1 MTQTAASS
9 SSPGPG
15 PGANRTLIIEPGR
28 AAKHYWLDLWH
39 YRELFAILAWRD
51 ISVQYKQTII
61 GAAWA
66 VIRPALTMAIFTV
79 VFGRVANLPTEGSV
93 PYPLLV
99 MGGMLPWF
107 LISTI
112 LTNGSGSLTQNSNL
126 ISKVYFPRLIVPVA
140 SSMVALVDFVLSLG
154 LLFVMMVWFRF
165 LPDWHLLLLPVFVVM
180 ALLAA
185 LGPALIMAALN
196 VSYRDFRFIIPFAVQ
211 FGLYLSPV
219 GFSSAVVPDQWRL
232 LYALN
237 PVVGV
242 IDGFRWSLLAGE
254 THLDPRSVLIS
265 AGVIALFL
273 WLGIKVFRRTERSFA
288 DLV

>member
-1 MTQTAASS
+1 MTQLAEQTAE
-9 SSPGPG
+9 
-15 PGANRTLIIEPGR
+15 RTLIIEPGR

-51 ISVQYKQTII
+51 VSVQYKQTII

-66 VIRPALTMAIFTV
+66 IIRPALTMAIFTV
-79 VFGRVANLPTEGSV
+79 VFGRVANLPTEGTV

-107 LISTI
+107 LVSTI
-112 LTNGSGSLTQNSNL
+112 LTNGSGSLIQNSNL

-140 SSMVALVDFVLSLG
+140 SSMVALVDFTLSLV
-154 LLFVMMVWFRF
+154 LLFAMMIWFQF
-165 LPDWHLLLLPVFVVM
+165 LPDWHLIFLPLFVVL

-185 LGPALIMAALN
+185 IGPALIMAALN
-196 VSYRDFRFIIPFAVQ
+196 VNYRDFRFIIPFAVQ

-219 GFSSAVVPDQWRL
+219 GFSSAVVPEKWRL

-242 IDGFRWSLLAGE
+242 IDGFRWSLLGGQ
-254 THLDPRSVLIS
+254 TQLDSVTLLIS
-265 AGVIALFL
+265 MAVITLFL
-273 WLGIKVFRRTERSFA
+273 FVGIKVFRKTERSFA

>member
-1 MTQTAASS
+1 MTQPAASS
-9 SSPGPG
+9 LNS
-15 PGANRTLIIEPGR
+15 GANRTLIIEPGR
-28 AAKHYWLDLWH
+28 AAKHYWLDLWQ

-79 VFGRVANLPTEGSV
+79 IFGRVANLPTEGSV

-165 LPDWHLLLLPVFVVM
+165 WPDWHLLLLPVFVVM

-219 GFSSAVVPDQWRL
+219 GFSSAVVPEQWRL

-242 IDGFRWSLLAGE
+242 IDGFRWSLLGGE

>member
-1 MTQTAASS
+1 MTRSPDQT
-9 SSPGPG
+9 PG
-15 PGANRTLIIEPGR
+15 RTLIIEPGR
-28 AAKHYWLDLWH
+28 AALHYWLDLWH

-51 ISVQYKQTII
+51 VSVQYKQTII

-66 VIRPALTMAIFTV
+66 IIRPALTMTIFTV
-79 VFGRVANLPTEGSV
+79 VFGRVAGLPSEGTV

-112 LTNGSGSLTQNSNL
+112 LTNGSGSLIQNSNL

-140 SSMVALVDFVLSLG
+140 SSMVALVDFGLSLL
-154 LLFVMMVWFRF
+154 LLFAMMVWFQF
-165 LPDWHLLLLPVFVVM
+165 MPDWHLIFLPLFVVM

-196 VSYRDFRFIIPFAVQ
+196 VNYRDFRFIIPFAVQ

-219 GFSSAVVPDQWRL
+219 GFSSSVVPEQWRL
-232 LYALN
+232 IYALN

-242 IDGFRWSLLAGE
+242 IDGFRWSLLGGQ
-254 THLDPRSVLIS
+254 TQFDPATLLIS
-265 AGVIALFL
+265 LAVIAVFML
-273 WLGIKVFRRTERSFA
+273 LGIKVFRKTERSFA

>member
-1 MTQTAASS
+1 MTRPVDDSS
-9 SSPGPG
+9 E
-15 PGANRTLIIEPGR
+15 RTLIIEPGR

-51 ISVQYKQTII
+51 VSVQYKQTII
-61 GAAWA
+61 GAAWDL
-66 VIRPALTMAIFTV
+66 ISPALTMSIFTV
-79 VFGRVANLPTEGSV
+79 VFGRVAHLPTEGNV

-107 LISTI
+107 LVSTI
-112 LTNGSGSLTQNSNL
+112 LTNGSGSLIQNSNL

-140 SSMVALVDFVLSLG
+140 SSMVALVDFTLSLV
-154 LLFVMMVWFRF
+154 LLFAMMVWFQF
-165 LPDWHLLLLPVFVVM
+165 LPDWHLIFLPLFVVM

-219 GFSSAVVPDQWRL
+219 GFSSALVPGKWRF

-242 IDGFRWSLLAGE
+242 IDGFRWSLLGGQ
-254 THLDPRSVLIS
+254 TRLNPITVSVSI
-265 AGVIALFL
+265 AVIALFL
-273 WLGIKVFRRTERSFA
+273 LLGIKVFRKTERSFA

>member
-1 MTQTAASS
+1 MTRSPDQTS
-9 SSPGPG
+9 G
-15 PGANRTLIIEPGR
+15 RTLIIEPGR
-28 AAKHYWLDLWH
+28 AALHYWLDLWH

-51 ISVQYKQTII
+51 VSVQYKQTII

-66 VIRPALTMAIFTV
+66 IIRPALTMTIFTV
-79 VFGRVANLPTEGSV
+79 VFGRVAGLPTEGTV

-112 LTNGSGSLTQNSNL
+112 LTNGSGSLIQNSNL

-140 SSMVALVDFVLSLG
+140 SSMVALVDFGLSLL
-154 LLFVMMVWFRF
+154 LLFAMMVWFQF
-165 LPDWHLLLLPVFVVM
+165 MPDWHLIFLPLFVAM

-196 VSYRDFRFIIPFAVQ
+196 VNYRDFRFIIPFAVQ

-219 GFSSAVVPDQWRL
+219 GFSSSVVPEQWRL
-232 LYALN
+232 IYALN

-242 IDGFRWSLLAGE
+242 IDGFRWSLLGGQ
-254 THLDPRSVLIS
+254 TRFDPATLLIS
-265 AGVIALFL
+265 LAVIAVFML
-273 WLGIKVFRRTERSFA
+273 LGIKVFRKTERSFA

>member
-1 MTQTAASS
+1 MTQMPDETA
-9 SSPGPG
+9 G
-15 PGANRTLIIEPGR
+15 RTLIIEPGR
-28 AAKHYWLDLWH
+28 AARHYWLDLWH

-51 ISVQYKQTII
+51 VSVQYKQTII
-61 GAAWA
+61 GVAWA
-66 VIRPALTMAIFTV
+66 VIRPALTMAIFTF
-79 VFGRVANLPTEGSV
+79 VFGRVAGLPSEGTV

-99 MGGMLPWF
+99 MAGMLPWF
-107 LISTI
+107 LVSTI
-112 LTNGSGSLTQNSNL
+112 LTNGSNSLIQNSNL

-154 LLFVMMVWFRF
+154 LLFVMMVWFGF
-165 LPDWHLLLLPVFVVM
+165 MPDWRLLFLPVFVVM

-196 VSYRDFRFIIPFAVQ
+196 VNYRDFRFIIPFAVQ

-219 GFSSAVVPDQWRL
+219 GFSSSIVPEQWRL
-232 LYALN
+232 VYALN

-242 IDGFRWSLLAGE
+242 IDGFRWCLLGGQTPLAPQSVALSL
-254 THLDPRSVLIS
+254 
-265 AGVIALFL
+265 GVIGLFL
-273 WLGIKVFRRTERSFA
+273 FLGIKVFRKTESGFA

>member
-1 MTQTAASS
+1 MTAQPDPASE
-9 SSPGPG
+9 
-15 PGANRTLIIEPGR
+15 RTLIIEPGR
-28 AAKHYWLDLWH
+28 AARHYWRDLWH

-51 ISVQYKQTII
+51 VSVQYKQTVI
-61 GAAWA
+61 GVAWA

-79 VFGRVANLPTEGSV
+79 VFGRVAHLPTEGSV

-112 LTNGSGSLTQNSNL
+112 LTNGSSSLISNSNL

-140 SSMVALVDFVLSLG
+140 SSMVALVDFVLSLV
-154 LLFVMMVWFRF
+154 LLFVMMAWFQF
-165 LPDWHLLLLPVFVVM
+165 PPDWHLLALPLFVVM

-219 GFSSAVVPDQWRL
+219 GFSSAVVPEQWRL

-242 IDGFRWSLLAGE
+242 IDGFRWSLLGGQ
-254 THLDPRSVLIS
+254 TQLNPVTLLIS
-265 AGVIALFL
+265 LAVIALFL
-273 WLGIKVFRRTERSFA
+273 FLGIKVFRQTERSFA

>member
-1 MTQTAASS
+1 MTRLVDDSS
-9 SSPGPG
+9 E
-15 PGANRTLIIEPGR
+15 RTLIIEPGR

-51 ISVQYKQTII
+51 VSVQYKQTII

-66 VIRPALTMAIFTV
+66 IIRPALTMAIFTV
-79 VFGRVANLPTEGSV
+79 VFGRVANLPTEGTV

-107 LISTI
+107 LVSTI
-112 LTNGSGSLTQNSNL
+112 LTNGSGSLIQNSNL

-140 SSMVALVDFVLSLG
+140 SSMVALVDFTLSLV
-154 LLFVMMVWFRF
+154 LLFAMMIWFQF
-165 LPDWHLLLLPVFVVM
+165 LPDWHLIFLPLFVVL

-196 VSYRDFRFIIPFAVQ
+196 VNYRDFRFIIPFAVQ

-219 GFSSAVVPDQWRL
+219 GFSSTVVPEKWRL

-242 IDGFRWSLLAGE
+242 IDGFRWSLLGGQ
-254 THLDPRSVLIS
+254 TQLDLVTLLTSMV
-265 AGVIALFL
+265 VITFFLFV
-273 WLGIKVFRRTERSFA
+273 GIKVFRKTERSFA

>member
-1 MTQTAASS
+1 MTAQPDPASE
-9 SSPGPG
+9 
-15 PGANRTLIIEPGR
+15 RTLIIEPGR
-28 AAKHYWLDLWH
+28 AARHYWRDLWH

-51 ISVQYKQTII
+51 VSVQYKQTVI
-61 GAAWA
+61 GVAWA

-79 VFGRVANLPTEGSV
+79 VFGRVAHLPTEGSV

-112 LTNGSGSLTQNSNL
+112 LTNGSSSLISNSNL

-140 SSMVALVDFVLSLG
+140 SSMVALVDFVLSLV
-154 LLFVMMVWFRF
+154 LLFVMMAWFQF
-165 LPDWHLLLLPVFVVM
+165 LPDWHLLALPLFVVM

-219 GFSSAVVPDQWRL
+219 GFSSAVVPEQWRL

-242 IDGFRWSLLAGE
+242 IDGFRWSLLGGQ
-254 THLDPRSVLIS
+254 TQLNPVTLLIS
-265 AGVIALFL
+265 QAVIALFL
-273 WLGIKVFRRTERSFA
+273 FLGIKVFRQTERSFA

>member
-1 MTQTAASS
+1 MTRPVDDSS
-9 SSPGPG
+9 E
-15 PGANRTLIIEPGR
+15 RTLIIEPGR

-51 ISVQYKQTII
+51 VSVQYKQTII

-66 VIRPALTMAIFTV
+66 IIRPALTMAIFTV
-79 VFGRVANLPTEGSV
+79 VFGRVAHLPTEGNV

-107 LISTI
+107 LVSTI
-112 LTNGSGSLTQNSNL
+112 LTNGSGSLIQNSNL

-140 SSMVALVDFVLSLG
+140 SSMVALVDFTLSLV
-154 LLFVMMVWFRF
+154 LLFAMMVWFQF
-165 LPDWHLLLLPVFVVM
+165 LPDWHLIFLPLFVVM

-219 GFSSAVVPDQWRL
+219 GFSSALVPGKWRF

-242 IDGFRWSLLAGE
+242 IDGFRWSLLGGQ
-254 THLDPRSVLIS
+254 TRLNPITVSVSI
-265 AGVIALFL
+265 AVIALFL
-273 WLGIKVFRRTERSFA
+273 LLGIKVFRKTERSFA

>member
-1 MTQTAASS
+1 MTAQPDPASE
-9 SSPGPG
+9 
-15 PGANRTLIIEPGR
+15 RTLIIEPGR
-28 AAKHYWLDLWH
+28 AARHYWRDLWH

-51 ISVQYKQTII
+51 VSVQYKQTVI
-61 GAAWA
+61 GVAWA

-79 VFGRVANLPTEGSV
+79 VFGRVAHLPTEGNV

-112 LTNGSGSLTQNSNL
+112 LTNGSSSLISNSNL

-140 SSMVALVDFVLSLG
+140 SSMVALVDFVLSLV
-154 LLFVMMVWFRF
+154 LLFVMMAWFQF
-165 LPDWHLLLLPVFVVM
+165 LPDWHLLALPLFVVM

-219 GFSSAVVPDQWRL
+219 GFSSAVVPEQWRL

-242 IDGFRWSLLAGE
+242 IDGFRWSLLGGQ
-254 THLDPRSVLIS
+254 TQLDPITLLIS
-265 AGVIALFL
+265 LAVIALFL
-273 WLGIKVFRRTERSFA
+273 FLGIKVFRQTERSFA

>member
-1 MTQTAASS
+1 MTRSPDQT
-9 SSPGPG
+9 PG
-15 PGANRTLIIEPGR
+15 RTLIIEPGR
-28 AAKHYWLDLWH
+28 AALHYWLDLWH

-51 ISVQYKQTII
+51 VSVQYKQTII

-66 VIRPALTMAIFTV
+66 VIRPALTMTIFTV
-79 VFGRVANLPTEGSV
+79 VFGRVAGLPSEGTV

-112 LTNGSGSLTQNSNL
+112 LTNGSGSLIQNSNL

-140 SSMVALVDFVLSLG
+140 SSMVALVDFGLSLL
-154 LLFVMMVWFRF
+154 LLFAMMVWFQF
-165 LPDWHLLLLPVFVVM
+165 MPDWHLIFLPLFVVM

-196 VSYRDFRFIIPFAVQ
+196 VNYRDFRFIIPFAVQ

-219 GFSSAVVPDQWRL
+219 GFSSSVVPEQWRL
-232 LYALN
+232 IYALN

-242 IDGFRWSLLAGE
+242 IDGFRWSLLGGQ
-254 THLDPRSVLIS
+254 TQFDPATLLIS
-265 AGVIALFL
+265 LVVIAVFML
-273 WLGIKVFRRTERSFA
+273 LGIKVFRKTERSFA

>member
-1 MTQTAASS
+1 MTAQPDPASE
-9 SSPGPG
+9 
-15 PGANRTLIIEPGR
+15 RTLIIEPGR
-28 AAKHYWLDLWH
+28 AARHYWRDLWH

-51 ISVQYKQTII
+51 VSVQYKQTVI
-61 GAAWA
+61 GVAWA

-79 VFGRVANLPTEGSV
+79 VFGRVAHLPTEGSV

-112 LTNGSGSLTQNSNL
+112 LTNGSSSLISNSNL
-126 ISKVYFPRLIVPVA
+126 ISKIYFPRLIVPVA
-140 SSMVALVDFVLSLG
+140 SSMVALVDFVLSLV
-154 LLFVMMVWFRF
+154 LLFVMMAWFQF
-165 LPDWHLLLLPVFVVM
+165 LPDWHLLALPLFVVM

-219 GFSSAVVPDQWRL
+219 GFSSAVVPEQWRL

-242 IDGFRWSLLAGE
+242 IDGFRWSLLGGQ
-254 THLDPRSVLIS
+254 TQLNPVTLLIS
-265 AGVIALFL
+265 QAVIALFL
-273 WLGIKVFRRTERSFA
+273 FLGIKVFRQTERSFA

>member
-1 MTQTAASS
+1 MTAQPDPASE
-9 SSPGPG
+9 
-15 PGANRTLIIEPGR
+15 RTLIIEPGR
-28 AAKHYWLDLWH
+28 AARHYWRDLWH

-51 ISVQYKQTII
+51 VSVQYKQTVI
-61 GAAWA
+61 GVAWA

-79 VFGRVANLPTEGSV
+79 VFGRVAHLPTEGSV

-112 LTNGSGSLTQNSNL
+112 LTNGSSSLISNSNL

-140 SSMVALVDFVLSLG
+140 SSMVALVDFVLSLV
-154 LLFVMMVWFRF
+154 LLFVMMAWFQF
-165 LPDWHLLLLPVFVVM
+165 LPDWHLLALPLFVVM

-219 GFSSAVVPDQWRL
+219 GFSSAVVPEQWRL

-242 IDGFRWSLLAGE
+242 IDGFRWSLLGGQ
-254 THLDPRSVLIS
+254 TQLDPITLLIS
-265 AGVIALFL
+265 LAVIALFL
-273 WLGIKVFRRTERSFA
+273 FLGIKVFRQTERSFA

>member
-1 MTQTAASS
+1 MTRSPDQT
-9 SSPGPG
+9 PG
-15 PGANRTLIIEPGR
+15 RTLIIEPGR
-28 AAKHYWLDLWH
+28 AALHYWLDLWH

-51 ISVQYKQTII
+51 VSVQYKQTII

-66 VIRPALTMAIFTV
+66 IIRPALTMTIFTV
-79 VFGRVANLPTEGSV
+79 VFGRVAGLPSEGTV

-112 LTNGSGSLTQNSNL
+112 LTNGSGSLIQNSNL

-140 SSMVALVDFVLSLG
+140 SSMVALVDFGLSLL
-154 LLFVMMVWFRF
+154 LLFAMMVWFQF
-165 LPDWHLLLLPVFVVM
+165 MPDWHLIFLPLFVVM

-196 VSYRDFRFIIPFAVQ
+196 VNYRDFRFIIPFAVQ

-219 GFSSAVVPDQWRL
+219 GFSSSVVPEQWRL
-232 LYALN
+232 IYALN

-242 IDGFRWSLLAGE
+242 IDGFRWSLLGGQTQFDPE
-254 THLDPRSVLIS
+254 TLLIS
-265 AGVIALFL
+265 LAVIAVFML
-273 WLGIKVFRRTERSFA
+273 LGIKVFRKTERSFA

>member
-1 MTQTAASS
+1 MTRLVDDSS
-9 SSPGPG
+9 E
-15 PGANRTLIIEPGR
+15 RTLIIEPGR

-51 ISVQYKQTII
+51 VSVQYKQTII

-66 VIRPALTMAIFTV
+66 IIRPALTMAIFTV
-79 VFGRVANLPTEGSV
+79 VFGRVANLPTEGTV

-107 LISTI
+107 LVSTI
-112 LTNGSGSLTQNSNL
+112 LTNGSGSLIQNSNL

-140 SSMVALVDFVLSLG
+140 SSMVALVDFTLSLV
-154 LLFVMMVWFRF
+154 LLFAMMIWFQF
-165 LPDWHLLLLPVFVVM
+165 LPDWHLIFLPLFVVL

-196 VSYRDFRFIIPFAVQ
+196 VNYRDFRFIIPFAVQ

-219 GFSSAVVPDQWRL
+219 GFSSAVVPEKWRL

-242 IDGFRWSLLAGE
+242 IDGFRWSLLGGQ
-254 THLDPRSVLIS
+254 TQLDSVTLLIS
-265 AGVIALFL
+265 MAVITLFL
-273 WLGIKVFRRTERSFA
+273 FIGIKVFRKTERSFA

>member
-1 MTQTAASS
+1 MTAQPDPASE
-9 SSPGPG
+9 
-15 PGANRTLIIEPGR
+15 RTLIIEPGR
-28 AAKHYWLDLWH
+28 AARHYWRDLWH

-51 ISVQYKQTII
+51 VAVQYKQTVI
-61 GAAWA
+61 GVAWA

-79 VFGRVANLPTEGSV
+79 VFGRVAHLPTEGNV

-112 LTNGSGSLTQNSNL
+112 LTNGSSSLISNSNL

-140 SSMVALVDFVLSLG
+140 SSMVALVDFVLSLV
-154 LLFVMMVWFRF
+154 LLFVMMAWFQF
-165 LPDWHLLLLPVFVVM
+165 LPDWHLLALPLFVVM

-219 GFSSAVVPDQWRL
+219 GFSSAVVPEQWRL

-242 IDGFRWSLLAGE
+242 IDGFRWSLLGGQ
-254 THLDPRSVLIS
+254 TQLNPVTLLIS
-265 AGVIALFL
+265 LAVIALFL
-273 WLGIKVFRRTERSFA
+273 FLGIKVFRQTERSFA

>member
-1 MTQTAASS
+1 MTAQPDPASE
-9 SSPGPG
+9 
-15 PGANRTLIIEPGR
+15 RTLIIEPGR
-28 AAKHYWLDLWH
+28 AARHYWRDLWH

-51 ISVQYKQTII
+51 VSVQYKQTVI
-61 GAAWA
+61 GVAWA

-79 VFGRVANLPTEGSV
+79 VFGRVAHLPTEGNV

-112 LTNGSGSLTQNSNL
+112 LTNGSSSLISNSNL

-140 SSMVALVDFVLSLG
+140 SSMVALVDFILSLV
-154 LLFVMMVWFRF
+154 LLFVMMAWFQF
-165 LPDWHLLLLPVFVVM
+165 LPDWHLLALPLFVVM

-219 GFSSAVVPDQWRL
+219 GFSSAVVPEQWRL

-242 IDGFRWSLLAGE
+242 IDGFRWSLLGGQ
-254 THLDPRSVLIS
+254 TQLNPVTLLIS
-265 AGVIALFL
+265 LAVIALFL
-273 WLGIKVFRRTERSFA
+273 FLGIKVFRQTERSFA

>member
-1 MTQTAASS
+1 MTRTVDDISE
-9 SSPGPG
+9 
-15 PGANRTLIIEPGR
+15 RTLIIEPGL

-51 ISVQYKQTII
+51 VSVQYKQTII

-66 VIRPALTMAIFTV
+66 IIRPALTMAIFTV
-79 VFGRVANLPTEGSV
+79 VFGRVANLPTEGTV

-107 LISTI
+107 LVSTI
-112 LTNGSGSLTQNSNL
+112 LTNGSGSLIQNSNL

-140 SSMVALVDFVLSLG
+140 SSMVALVDFTLSLV
-154 LLFVMMVWFRF
+154 LLFAMMIWFQF
-165 LPDWHLLLLPVFVVM
+165 LPDWHLIFLPLFVVL

-196 VSYRDFRFIIPFAVQ
+196 VNYRDFRFIIPFAVQ

-219 GFSSAVVPDQWRL
+219 GFSSAVVPEKWRL

-242 IDGFRWSLLAGE
+242 IDGFRWSLLGGQ
-254 THLDPRSVLIS
+254 TQLDSVTLLIS
-265 AGVIALFL
+265 MAVITLFL
-273 WLGIKVFRRTERSFA
+273 FVGIKVFRKTERSFA

>member
-1 MTQTAASS
+1 MTRSVDDSS
-9 SSPGPG
+9 E
-15 PGANRTLIIEPGR
+15 RTLIIEPGR

-51 ISVQYKQTII
+51 VSVQYKQTII

-79 VFGRVANLPTEGSV
+79 VFGRVAHLPTEGNV

-107 LISTI
+107 LVSTI
-112 LTNGSGSLTQNSNL
+112 LTNGSGSLIQNSNL

-140 SSMVALVDFVLSLG
+140 SSMVALVDFTLSLV
-154 LLFVMMVWFRF
+154 LLFAMMVWFQF
-165 LPDWHLLLLPVFVVM
+165 LPDWHLIFLPLFVVM

-196 VSYRDFRFIIPFAVQ
+196 VNYRDFRFIIPFAVQ

-219 GFSSAVVPDQWRL
+219 GFSSAVVPEKWRL

-242 IDGFRWSLLAGE
+242 IDGFRWSLLGGQ
-254 THLDPRSVLIS
+254 TRLDLVTLLIS
-265 AGVIALFL
+265 MAVITLFL
-273 WLGIKVFRRTERSFA
+273 FIGIKVFRKTERSFA

>member
-1 MTQTAASS
+1 MTRLVDDSS
-9 SSPGPG
+9 E
-15 PGANRTLIIEPGR
+15 RTLIIEPGR

-51 ISVQYKQTII
+51 VSVQYKQTII

-66 VIRPALTMAIFTV
+66 IIRPALTMAIFTV
-79 VFGRVANLPTEGSV
+79 VFGRVANLPTEGTV

-107 LISTI
+107 LVSTI
-112 LTNGSGSLTQNSNL
+112 LTNGSGSLIQNSNL

-140 SSMVALVDFVLSLG
+140 SSMVALVDFTLSLV
-154 LLFVMMVWFRF
+154 LLFAMMIWFQF
-165 LPDWHLLLLPVFVVM
+165 LPDWHLIFLPLFVVL

-196 VSYRDFRFIIPFAVQ
+196 VNYRDFRFIIPFAVQ

-219 GFSSAVVPDQWRL
+219 GFSSTVVPEKWRL

-242 IDGFRWSLLAGE
+242 IDGFRWSLLGGQ
-254 THLDPRSVLIS
+254 TRLDPVTLLIS
-265 AGVIALFL
+265 MVVITLFL
-273 WLGIKVFRRTERSFA
+273 FIGIKVFRKTERSFA